1 MGVLKLKKHTYQGAK
16 LCMHA
21 CMCVETKAT
30 RAMHHVKRG
39 QRPPLQGKVK
49 AWGPPPP
56 QETWLILSLLLS
68 KWAAP
73 ILSLLLP
80 PHVVKL
86 SQVALATSLP
96 KFKSLDPYM
105 AAFSALK
112 ANNGQLV
119 YLFKI

>member
-1 MGVLKLKKHTYQGAK
+1 
-16 LCMHA
+16 MHA

-39 QRPPLQGKVK
+39 QRPPPKSKLRLGALLPLKK
-49 AWGPPPP
+49 
-56 QETWLILSLLLS
+56 TRLLILSLLLS
-68 KWAAP
+68 KWAA

-96 KFKSLDPYM
+96 KLKSLDPYM

>member
-1 MGVLKLKKHTYQGAK
+1 MAK
-16 LCMHA
+16 QSQH
-21 CMCVETKAT
+21 
-30 RAMHHVKRG
+30 RAP
-39 QRPPLQGKVK
+39 PPLKDAK
-49 AWGPPPP
+49 
-56 QETWLILSLLLS
+56 TRLISSLSYFPNGQ
-68 KWAAP
+68 P

-96 KFKSLDPYM
+96 KLKSLDPYM

-112 ANNGQLV
+112 ANNEITV

>member
-1 MGVLKLKKHTYQGAK
+1 MD
-16 LCMHA
+16 
-21 CMCVETKAT
+21 
-30 RAMHHVKRG
+30 
-39 QRPPLQGKVK
+39 PPL
-49 AWGPPPP
+49 P
-56 QETWLILSLLLS
+56 QEKNVAPSPSLLLS
-68 KWAAP
+68 KWAT

-86 SQVALATSLP
+86 SQVALATSLQ
-96 KFKSLDPYM
+96 KLKSLDPYM